1 MALWPPSRPYSRSKE
16 DILSEIRRL
25 QSQMAE
31 LEDRVSSSA
40 KVMNGG
46 GLGIAVALSG
56 PAERSGE
63 LVVNAAQVASSERT
77 EQENKDK

>member
-1 MALWPPSRPYSRSKE
+1 MAPWLSLAHSCARERRSKE

-40 KVMNGG
+40 KVTAGAV
-46 GLGIAVALSG
+46 GLDAKDGAESARGALSW
-56 PAERSGE
+56 
-63 LVVNAAQVASSERT
+63 
-77 EQENKDK
+77 